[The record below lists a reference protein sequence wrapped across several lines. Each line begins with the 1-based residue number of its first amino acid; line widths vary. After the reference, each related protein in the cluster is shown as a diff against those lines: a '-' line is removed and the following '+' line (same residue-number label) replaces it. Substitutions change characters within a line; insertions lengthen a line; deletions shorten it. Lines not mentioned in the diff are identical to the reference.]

1 MKNNIVETFYPN
13 TSSNNMRIEIVC
25 DFVWI
30 KYNLWLRIL
39 SWIMKERCCQNVQGN
54 AGGIVAMMF
63 L

>member
-30 KYNLWLRIL
+30 KYNLWLRI
-39 SWIMKERCCQNVQGN
+39 
-54 AGGIVAMMF
+54 
-63 L
+63 